1 MEWWKSGML
10 EQWSNGLMEQWCEL
24 HQSNAPLLF

>member
-10 EQWSNGLMEQWCEL
+10 VSKGI
-24 HQSNAPLLF
+24 LLVTVFLLTNEGRFYQ